1 MEADRRLYGRFPQWR
16 ASEAALVALA
26 DKFSGFSDEA
36 VLLKTVV
43 INGLCRTNAV
53 SLK

>member
-1 MEADRRLYGRFPQWR
+1 MEAVGRLYGRLPQWR
-16 ASEAALVALA
+16 ASEADLVVLA
-26 DKFSGFSDEA
+26 DDFPGFSDEA

-43 INGLCRTNAV
+43 INGLDGTNVV

>member
-1 MEADRRLYGRFPQWR
+1 MDAVGRLYGRLPQWR

-26 DKFSGFSDEA
+26 DKFPGFSDEA

-43 INGLCRTNAV
+43 INGLYRTNAL